1 MIQKIYFHFLCQY
14 NATLT
19 KKFCIFSRNN
29 FIKKLEIWF
38 QTIYSMIIFESIYD
52 TQLWGKLTFHLDCWN
67 FLSLREIFFLPTLQ
81 WYFCSNLVL
90 SIHIWRQGDPRLDV
104 LDLVYH
110 LIWIFWKWNKNC
122 YDLEGSSM
130 HINEIE
136 MINEKLYL

>member
-1 MIQKIYFHFLCQY
+1 MT
-14 NATLT
+14 ATL
-19 KKFCIFSRNN
+19 KFNVIRLIRMQINVHFV
-29 FIKKLEIWF
+29 FQITTPFLEVDF
-38 QTIYSMIIFESIYD
+38 QTIYSIIIHD
-52 TQLWGKLTFHLDCWN
+52 TKLLDISFILLW
-67 FLSLREIFFLPTLQ
+67 FLSLREIFFSTLQ